1 MRQTTCSK
9 CNASVPLQ
17 SSFSADGWTYC
28 ASCVQTAAREAKD
41 SGQARTFARNVDG
54 SVCALCGSENASGAD
69 FVYRKRLP
77 FCEECGPKVEK
88 WPYPQWLKLSL
99 AGLVFLLI
107 VSLVYGQ
114 KYFHAGREMYLG
126 ERLVKGAKYAE
137 AEPHLKEAVRIAP
150 NSDKAVLLLAKAAL
164 KTGDTET
171 AGKALQGHGEGHFE
185 NGQDEDFLEVKTLWE
200 RALAAIE
207 KANKASELAQQ
218 DGKEAEAAKLIH
230 EAAAQ
235 YPESRDLGEAARQAD
250 AGVAFANKDYDTFLS
265 FAQKDYAERADGSN
279 AGRLASAWACKY
291 AAT

>member
-1 MRQTTCSK
+1 
-9 CNASVPLQ
+9 
-17 SSFSADGWTYC
+17 
-28 ASCVQTAAREAKD
+28 
-41 SGQARTFARNVDG
+41 
-54 SVCALCGSENASGAD
+54 
-69 FVYRKRLP
+69 
-77 FCEECGPKVEK
+77 
-88 WPYPQWLKLSL
+88 
-99 AGLVFLLI
+99 
-107 VSLVYGQ
+107 
-114 KYFHAGREMYLG
+114 
-126 ERLVKGAKYAE
+126 
-137 AEPHLKEAVRIAP
+137 
-150 NSDKAVLLLAKAAL
+150 
-164 KTGDTET
+164 
-171 AGKALQGHGEGHFE
+171 KALQGHGEGHFE

-291 AAT
+291 AATGNPEFKQQAELYLQKAQELSKLDPAQAKEMEEYA